1 MDRGA
6 WPATDHGVTKNQI
19 RLNDFTFVMFIH
31 EKAEGTFLE
40 LTPPRNYKVTSNPT

>member
-6 WPATDHGVTKNQI
+6 WQATQHGVTKSRI
-19 RLNDFTFVMFIH
+19 RLSDFTFMFVH

-40 LTPPRNYKVTSNPT
+40 LTPPRNYKVMSNPT